1 MEVIENGNSTKRV
14 KINCTDEEIEID
26 IVSMSKLSPII
37 RNKYGLFEAGEGPC
51 FLPFHCFS

>member
-37 RNKYGLFEAGEGPC
+37 RNKYGLF
-51 FLPFHCFS
+51 